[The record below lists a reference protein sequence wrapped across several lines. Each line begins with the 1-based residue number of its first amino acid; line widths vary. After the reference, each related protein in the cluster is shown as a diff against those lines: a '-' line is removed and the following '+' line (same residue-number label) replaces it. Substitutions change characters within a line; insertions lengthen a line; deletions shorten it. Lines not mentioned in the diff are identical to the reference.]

1 MDQFTNIQLLQTL
14 LRWLAPISIAT
25 FFLSLLII
33 PLIVSNLSV
42 NCFIN
47 ISRKKQTAR
56 ISVTSLGFL
65 LFRNIGGIF
74 LLTAGFAMLF
84 LPGQGILTILIGLL
98 LLSFPGKQT
107 MLNYL
112 IFKPAVQHSLDW
124 IRKKSGKPQF
134 TWPSQKLTPRL
145 SDKP

>member
-47 ISRKKQTAR
+47 ISRKKRTAR

-134 TWPSQKLTPRL
+134 TWPSQKLTPGI

>member
-14 LRWLAPISIAT
+14 LRWLAPISLAT

-47 ISRKKQTAR
+47 INKKKQAAR

-134 TWPSQKLTPRL
+134 TWPSQEIPPRNIR
-145 SDKP
+145 

>member
-1 MDQFTNIQLLQTL
+1 MDHFTNIQLLQTL
-14 LRWLAPISIAT
+14 LRWLAPISLAT
-25 FFLSLLII
+25 FILSLLII

-47 ISRKKQTAR
+47 INKKKQAAR

-124 IRKKSGKPQF
+124 IRKKSGKPLF
-134 TWPSQKLTPRL
+134 TWPSQKLPPRL